1 MMVGV
6 FPHIVQVVVLTTC
19 SNALLGIA
27 STREFAQGSVRI
39 SSAQKNWLVLVHPSV
54 SKEKSRVIEGDDGAR
69 LPINMVLIFEELD
82 EGISDALGRPLNI
95 LLCVRSRHGG
105 GDGGEMR
112 SEEEGNAAGE

>member
-1 MMVGV
+1 
-6 FPHIVQVVVLTTC
+6 
-19 SNALLGIA
+19 
-27 STREFAQGSVRI
+27 
-39 SSAQKNWLVLVHPSV
+39 
-54 SKEKSRVIEGDDGAR
+54 
-69 LPINMVLIFEELD
+69 MVLIFEELD